1 MPAAM
6 KTYLTYGFYMAIGS
20 ALVIFALYFL
30 GYHEDAAKLGTAQL
44 VQSITGLAIGITCV
58 VLGTKERRAAVPPTE
73 DFGYGRALGAAFM
86 IVLFASLMGVAFN
99 LVYTTVINPG
109 FTEVVL
115 RSQADKLE
123 AQGLSS
129 DKVEQITTMTRKMMH
144 PAVQSAMGFLAG
156 LFFGTLVALVTAAFL
171 KRPATDE
178 LVAT

>member
-1 MPAAM
+1 
-6 KTYLTYGFYMAIGS
+6 
-20 ALVIFALYFL
+20 
-30 GYHEDAAKLGTAQL
+30 
-44 VQSITGLAIGITCV
+44 
-58 VLGTKERRAAVPPTE
+58 VPPTE
-73 DFGYGRALGAAFM
+73 DFGYGRALGAGFM
-86 IVLFASLMGVAFN
+86 IVLFASLMGVTFN

-123 AQGLSS
+123 AQSLSS

-144 PAVQSAMGFLAG
+144 PAVQSAMVFLAG

-171 KRPATDE
+171 KRPATDK

>member
-1 MPAAM
+1 M

-178 LVAT
+178 LVAA